1 MSIMLHDM
9 PFMLHNMPFMLENM
23 PQQNLII
30 KCKCSSVI
38 HINNI

>member
-1 MSIMLHDM
+1 MPIMIQS
-9 PFMLHNMPFMLENM
+9 MPFMLENM

-30 KCKCSSVI
+30 KYKCSSVI